1 MIKNCRITKIINPPI
16 YGVTKNPIKEG
27 NIVPLNSGQILAC
40 LGVSVVDEVLETGSM
55 VRLNRDNYLLD
66 NSGNTKE
73 ITIKDAVEEKPV
85 KEEENKSEPV
95 KEETVEEIVGQ
106 DPIEEQKE
114 LKEDKVKG
122 EKLPDISNEEKEAPA
137 VEEKAAEAEK
147 APVENKTVKN
157 NNQRKKK

>member
-27 NIVPLNSGQILAC
+27 NIVSLNSGQILAC

-85 KEEENKSEPV
+85 KEES
-95 KEETVEEIVGQ
+95 VEEIVGQ

-114 LKEDKVKG
+114 LKEDEVKG

>member
-16 YGVTKNPIKEG
+16 YGVTKEPIKEG
-27 NIVPLNSGQILAC
+27 NVVSLNSGQILAC

-66 NSGNTKE
+66 NSGNTNE
-73 ITIKDAVEEKPV
+73 ITIKDAIPEESAKA
-85 KEEENKSEPV
+85 EENKSEPV
-95 KEETVEEIVGQ
+95 KEETIEEIVGQ

-114 LKEDKVKG
+114 LKEEEVKG
-122 EKLPDISNEEKEAPA
+122 EKLPEVSNEEKEAPA
-137 VEEKAAEAEK
+137 VEEKPAENEK
-147 APVENKTVKN
+147 APVENKTTKN